1 MGILN
6 LHAYIFMLESYS
18 FTVLV
23 RILPGNVSSGSCVGN
38 SRGRSAG
45 DPTPVAQGET
55 EFDLRN
61 KL

>member
-1 MGILN
+1 MAILN
-6 LHAYIFMLESYS
+6 LHAYIFIVESFR

-23 RILPGNVSSGSCVGN
+23 HIVPGNVSTGSCVGN

-55 EFDLRN
+55 EFDLR
-61 KL
+61 K